1 MTSAWLVPWIL
12 AGLACPG
19 QDKQPPPED
28 SKVKVTV
35 VVILASE
42 RCEFIDPRLKDVAV
56 EVQKNN
62 PKLKGFTLVSMT
74 QMSMSAEEKAS
85 FACIDDTTVAVVV
98 RNCMDKNGKV
108 CLAVKPPLQDEVVYK
123 TVCGKFLLIVTRYQ
137 GREHI
142 PVRWAAVALTQAM
155 AGGPSGPLVAGETL
169 EVARTRDRLIVAIRV
184 LACNGK

>member
-1 MTSAWLVPWIL
+1 MTCAWLVPWL
-12 AGLACPG
+12 VAGLPCPPD
-19 QDKQPPPED
+19 QDKQPPAEEAR
-28 SKVKVTV
+28 VKVTV

-42 RCEFIDPRLKDVAV
+42 RCEFIDPRLKDVAL

-108 CLAVKPPLQDEVVYK
+108 CLAVKP
-123 TVCGKFLLIVTRYQ
+123 
-137 GREHI
+137 
-142 PVRWAAVALTQAM
+142 
-155 AGGPSGPLVAGETL
+155 
-169 EVARTRDRLIVAIRV
+169 
-184 LACNGK
+184 